1 MVLPISVAVSTMPA
15 WVKVEGYLP
24 ILAGVAVL
32 YKPLILEQVI
42 PAIWTNGC
50 VIFRIYNLT
59 GGTN

>member
-1 MVLPISVAVSTMPA
+1 MPA